1 MTRYKNSIFYL
12 ITRDNAFLQFQL
24 SHYTKRLTVFF
35 TSVVERNFP
44 RESNFQSE
52 YLKAKNN
59 SRQFSTLNAQ
69 IFEIFYPRSKKTF
82 IHRDPIILFLS
93 ASNLPSLA
101 RIKITSLINCSHF
114 LLTPYTIPL
123 SPSQIKLTPKN
134 FFFSTFIRDMKSEKK
149 EEEKQMINLINEE
162 IPEKP
167 RPCSYYKFSL

>member
-12 ITRDNAFLQFQL
+12 ITRDNASLQFQL

-69 IFEIFYPRSKKTF
+69 IFYPRSKKTF

-167 RPCSYYKFSL
+167 RPCLYYKFSL